1 MLFGDSAWSGAP
13 YCAQAI
19 EVTYTDVTVN
29 VTNVPIVYTLNSV
42 SITVDQSVSVT
53 NVPIA
58 FTINDVTITSLVSI
72 DVTGVNL
79 NVTLNDV
86 TTSADSSVTAANR
99 WRCIRME
106 RGRFIQYNHMGT
118 GLIWHQ
124 HIVQI

>member
-58 FTINDVTITSLVSI
+58 FTVNDVTITSLVSI

-86 TTSADSSVTAANR
+86 TVTADSSVTASNTPLTVT
-99 WRCIRME
+99 I
-106 RGRFIQYNHMGT
+106 NT
-118 GLIWHQ
+118 GGAAYGWSE
-124 HIVQI
+124 VDTTNTTTWGKV

>member
-58 FTINDVTITSLVSI
+58 FTINDVPITSLVSI

-86 TTSADSSVTAANR
+86 TTSADSSVTAANTPLTVTV
-99 WRCIRME
+99 
-106 RGRFIQYNHMGT
+106 NT
-118 GLIWHQ
+118 GGAAYGWSEVDSSNTTTWGQ
-124 HIVQI
+124 V

>member
-58 FTINDVTITSLVSI
+58 FTINDVTVTAATSI

-86 TTSADSSVTAANR
+86 TTSADSSVTAANTPLTVTV
-99 WRCIRME
+99 
-106 RGRFIQYNHMGT
+106 NT
-118 GLIWHQ
+118 GGATYGWSEVDSTNTTTWGQ
-124 HIVQI
+124 V

>member
-29 VTNVPIVYTLNSV
+29 VTNVPIVYTLNNV

-58 FTINDVTITSLVSI
+58 FTINDVTITAATSI

-86 TTSADSSVTAANR
+86 TTTADSSVTAGNTPLTVTV
-99 WRCIRME
+99 
-106 RGRFIQYNHMGT
+106 NT
-118 GLIWHQ
+118 GGAAYGWSEVDSSNTTTWGQ
-124 HIVQI
+124 V

>member
-29 VTNVPIVYTLNSV
+29 VTNVPIVYTLNDASVTVDV
-42 SITVDQSVSVT
+42 SISAT

-58 FTINDVTITSLVSI
+58 FTINDVTITTAVSI
-72 DVTGVNL
+72 SVSGVNL

-86 TTSADSSVTAANR
+86 TVTADSSVTAANTPLTVTV
-99 WRCIRME
+99 
-106 RGRFIQYNHMGT
+106 NT
-118 GLIWHQ
+118 GGAAYGWSE
-124 HIVQI
+124 VDSSNTTTWGKV

>member
-29 VTNVPIVYTLNSV
+29 VTNVPIVYTLNNV

-58 FTINDVTITSLVSI
+58 FTINDVTVTAATSI
-72 DVTGVNL
+72 DVTGV
-79 NVTLNDV
+79 
-86 TTSADSSVTAANR
+86 A
-99 WRCIRME
+99 
-106 RGRFIQYNHMGT
+106 
-118 GLIWHQ
+118 
-124 HIVQI
+124 

>member
-42 SITVDQSVSVT
+42 SITVDQNVSET

-58 FTINDVTITSLVSI
+58 FTINDVTVTAATSI

-86 TTSADSSVTAANR
+86 TTSADSSVTAANTPLTVTV
-99 WRCIRME
+99 
-106 RGRFIQYNHMGT
+106 NT
-118 GLIWHQ
+118 GGATYGWSEVDSTNTTTWGQ
-124 HIVQI
+124 V